1 MARVRI
7 PDKPALESWDDVN
20 LTMKEIGECQIEI
33 DKIEADMNMKISD
46 TKLEY
51 EMKAQKFKDRIAKLE
66 IDLKDFVESN
76 KHELDGKSKVLN
88 FGRTGFR
95 QSTKIVLRKVENI
108 IKNLK
113 AYGMKDCINV
123 KETVNKDNLKKYP
136 DEDIAKVGA
145 TKKVEDVFWYEVD
158 KEKLE

>member
-7 PDKPALESWDDVN
+7 HDKPALESWDDVN

-51 EMKAQKFKDRIAKLE
+51 EMKAQTFKDRIAKLE

>member
-7 PDKPALESWDDVN
+7 HDKPALESWDDVN

-51 EMKAQKFKDRIAKLE
+51 EMKAQTFKDRIAKLE

-123 KETVNKDNLKKYP
+123 KETVNKDNLKKYS